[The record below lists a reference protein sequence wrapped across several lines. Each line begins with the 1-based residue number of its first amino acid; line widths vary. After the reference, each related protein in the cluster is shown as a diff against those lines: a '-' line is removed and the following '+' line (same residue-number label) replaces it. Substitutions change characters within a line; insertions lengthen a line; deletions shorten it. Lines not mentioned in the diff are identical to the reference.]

1 MPDIDVTQLL
11 VAYADGERQA
21 LDRLMP
27 VLYDELRRIAHR
39 HLGRQET
46 GHTLTTT
53 ALVHEVYLKLVDAAR
68 VRVRDR
74 AHFFAM
80 ASRAMRQ
87 ILIDHARGR
96 LAIRRGGGQVALRL
110 DEAIPVSPQQADRL
124 LALDDALERLE
135 RRDARRCRLVE
146 YRYFAGLTLQET
158 ADVLGVS
165 LATVKREWTVTR
177 AWLNRELGAGH
188 ATGS

>member
-39 HLGRQET
+39 HLGRQDT

-53 ALVHEVYLKLVDAAR
+53 ALVHEVYLKLVDAER

-96 LAIRRGGGQVALRL
+96 LAVRRGGGQVPLRL
-110 DEAIPVSPQQADRL
+110 DEAIPVTDQQADRL
-124 LALDDALERLE
+124 LALDEALERLE
-135 RRDARRCRLVE
+135 RHDARRCRLVE

-158 ADVLGVS
+158 ADVMGVS
-165 LATVKREWTVTR
+165 LATVKRDWTVTR

-188 ATGS
+188 ATGT